1 VPAGTPQPVID
12 RLNKELDAVL
22 TDPDVVG
29 RMVIAGLTP
38 VTETQADLIRRVKNE
53 QVKWKNVIERIK

>member
-1 VPAGTPQPVID
+1 MPAGTPQPVID